1 MSEQEQRPKKVSVQ
15 IRQMDIDDISRVY
28 RLGEKLFTS
37 DEFPVL
43 YRTWDAFEVTDHFV
57 SDPDYCLVA
66 ETEADKKI
74 VGFILGTT
82 FEKKGTAWKKYG
94 YLTWLGVDP
103 ALHRANLGHR
113 LYKALERKFKADGA
127 RMVIADTD
135 ANNSE
140 ALAFFNAMGFSPD
153 GQHVWLT
160 KTLPRAPKT
169 PPGLRL
175 GPEKTVISP

>member
-1 MSEQEQRPKKVSVQ
+1 MSEANKAPKKAGVE
-15 IRQMDIDDISRVY
+15 IRQMEIDDISRVY
-28 RLGEKLFTS
+28 RLGETLFTS

-66 ETEADKKI
+66 ELETDKRI

-82 FEKKGTAWKKYG
+82 FEKKGTAWRKYG
-94 YLTWLGVDP
+94 YLTWLGVEQTM
-103 ALHRANLGHR
+103 HRANLGHR

-135 ANNSE
+135 ADNSE
-140 ALAFFNAMGFSPD
+140 ALAFFEAMGFSPD
-153 GQHVWLT
+153 GKHVWLT
-160 KTLPRAPKT
+160 KTLPRAPKL
-169 PPGLRL
+169 PPNLKL
-175 GPEKTVISP
+175 GPEKSVIKP